1 MKKLVF
7 KTIAITLVVTL
18 CAAMI
23 TFGALSLFAPRIC
36 AGFFDGVGS
45 YSASVFFYEKQYEK
59 TDDVKDLAILIDKLD
74 ADVQPALKEF
84 YLEKMLLRSD
94 FEEFCSE
101 QDKKDHAISSKE
113 YYNGSYAL
121 ILAKNKRLEKAL
133 EICSEY
139 VKKST
144 YTENNPYRLIL
155 SDYADGAT
163 IEELKE
169 IKNSLNVRRIYLDND
184 EGRKLADQ
192 DFKALDTLIQQK
204 QETED

>member
-1 MKKLVF
+1 MKKLVI
-7 KTIAITLVVTL
+7 KTIAITIAVMLGVVVV
-18 CAAMI
+18 A
-23 TFGALSLFAPRIC
+23 FGVTSLIAPKFLANI
-36 AGFFDGVGS
+36 FDGVGG
-45 YSASVFFYEKQYEK
+45 YSASIFFYEKQYEK

-94 FEEFCSE
+94 FEEFCLE
-101 QDKKDHAISSKE
+101 QDKKDHVISAKE

-139 VKKST
+139 VKKLN

-155 SDYADGAT
+155 SDYADEAS

-169 IKNSLNVRRIYLDND
+169 IKNSLNVRKVYLDDD

-192 DFKALDTLIQQK
+192 DFKALNTLIQQK